1 LGIAAQVVTRDE
13 NSGSADG
20 GADATDSTDWQA
32 IAQLMSVAPARI
44 GQVADQGQPIEPGSI
59 ANLAIWDPS
68 VETTVSGERLASRSG
83 NTPYAGFTLPGAVR
97 HVLFRGRPSVVDGG
111 LA

>member
-1 LGIAAQVVTRDE
+1 LHRRR
-13 NSGSADG
+13 SDG
-20 GADATDSTDWQA
+20 WPTKANRS
-32 IAQLMSVAPARI
+32 
-44 GQVADQGQPIEPGSI
+44 EPGSV

-68 VETTVSGERLASRSG
+68 VETTVSGEALASRSG
-83 NTPYAGFTLPGAVR
+83 NTPYAGYTLPGAVR